1 MAVFALVHGGQQGAW
16 AFDLLVPEL
25 RSQGHATIAVDLPIG
40 DPAAGAREYAAVV
53 MNALEHID
61 TDVVLVGHSMGGL
74 VIPLIATGRPVRRLV
89 FVCAGYPEPGRSH
102 LQVRKEQHGESVSAG
117 PASAWEQPGEF
128 HLLPRELARE
138 MFFHDCPPDVQEWA
152 LSRMRPQSRKPLRET
167 TPLDA
172 WPDVPRTL
180 IIASGDRCIPP
191 ESARRTARRLFSEAP
206 IELPGGHC
214 PALSRP
220 RELALLLDDAAR

>member
-1 MAVFALVHGGQQGAW
+1 MFALVHGGQLGAW
-16 AFDLLVPEL
+16 EFDLLVPEL
-25 RSQGHATIAVDLPIG
+25 RSHGHSTVAVDLPIG
-40 DPAAGAREYAAVV
+40 DPSAGAREYAAVV
-53 MNALEHID
+53 ARALEHVE

-74 VIPLIATGRPVRRLV
+74 VIPLVAAQRSVRKLV

-102 LQVRKEQHGESVSAG
+102 MEVRREQPGESVSAG
-117 PASAWEQPGEF
+117 PASAWEQPGDS
-128 HLLPRELARE
+128 HLLPRELARA
-138 MFFHDCPPDVQEWA
+138 MFFHDCPPDVQDWA
-152 LSRMRPQSRKPLRET
+152 LARMRPQSRKPLREK

-191 ESARRTARRLFSEAP
+191 ESARLTARRLFNEAP

-220 RELALLLDDAAR
+220 RELANLLEESAR